1 MLKLFISYSHSD
13 EHYVQDFLRHT
24 ALLEESGLLKERF
37 YDRNITAGDD
47 FWNRIEKHLEDRD
60 IVCCFISAHYIS
72 SAACKKELNRAL
84 ELREQKGVLV
94 IPVILSHCQWELLP
108 NVKRLLAMP
117 TDGKSISSYS
127 NEDEG
132 WYVVANMLKDASEKH
147 IKLKTLSFSD
157 SHTAFLEDASLLTKA
172 HGNKEELKMSDIYIH
187 PEVEKKVNGS
197 GKSRVSFEKLVS
209 DFRYGD
215 KLAIVGDDQSGK
227 TTAAKKLC
235 TMLRG
240 KGFIPVYLKDEA
252 EVLQGDLQTRV
263 SRLFKE
269 QYNTEHEF
277 SDYDVKRCVPII
289 DDFHKAKH
297 KETVIE
303 KMKVFEQII
312 IIVDSIFD
320 IDLLQEKTVV
330 DFDRYTIKQLKPSL
344 RNELIRK
351 WINVAETECSDPEFI
366 NSDYMQID
374 ERMRTVDEALGKVL
388 GKGIMPAYP
397 FFILTL
403 LSNYD
408 SIGKP
413 LNEEITS
420 QGYCYQALIVLFL
433 SKEGV
438 KSDNLDTY
446 INFLTEF
453 AHERHLHKSPLSQ
466 ESFKDFLNRYKD
478 EFNLTEKSDVL
489 IKRFSSSGILKVS
502 SLGNYDFNYPYVYYF
517 FAGKYYAEHLDDR
530 DDDNK
535 TALGELD
542 LILDKLHKNENA
554 YIAIFIVH
562 HSKDKSL
569 ITKILTRADC
579 LFKDY
584 QPATMSKDEMAFF
597 KVEPVRR
604 VAISQEN
611 KPNEARSQELQIRDK
626 IEEQAQNESEL
637 DEDEEFGNE
646 LSIELRRSMKTV
658 EVIGRILSNR
668 AGSIKKEQLS
678 DIFERGMNVHL
689 RLMNS
694 FFELVKR
701 MIVMPNYNDFIKERI
716 LEEYPDLK
724 EDELEERAQKFF
736 WGVNFGFIV
745 GMVKKISITL
755 GSKKNIKISDAVCSN
770 DMTPV
775 KFLIRQD
782 IAMRHAKNI
791 RLDEIDEV
799 EKLDMP
805 IVARNAFAFS
815 IAQFCRYNKI
825 TDADRSELMKFGI
838 KKQFLLPRADLKE

>member
-24 ALLEESGLLKERF
+24 TLLEESGLLKERF

-47 FWNRIEKHLEDRD
+47 FWDRIDEHLEDRD

-72 SAACKKELNRAL
+72 SAACKKELSKAL

-94 IPVILSHCQWELLP
+94 IPVILSPCQWQLLP

-117 TDGKSISSYS
+117 TDEKPISGYT
-127 NEDEG
+127 NTDEG
-132 WYVVANMLKDASEKH
+132 WLIVANMLKDASERH
-147 IKLKTLSFSD
+147 LKLKSLGFSD
-157 SHTAFLEDASLLTKA
+157 SHEIFLEDASLLTKA
-172 HGNKEELKMSDIYIH
+172 HGKKEELKMSDIYIH
-187 PEVEKKVNGS
+187 PDVEKKINGS
-197 GKSRVSFEKLVS
+197 SNIRMPFDKMVSE
-209 DFRYGD
+209 FRYGN
-215 KLAIVGDDQSGK
+215 KIAIVGDDQSGK
-227 TTAAKKLC
+227 TTAAKKMC
-235 TMLRG
+235 SMLRL
-240 KGFIPVYLKDEA
+240 KGFIPVYIKDEA
-252 EVLQGDLQTRV
+252 EVLQGDLKTRV

-269 QYNTEHEF
+269 QYKTEHDL

-303 KMKVFEQII
+303 KLSAFDQII

-320 IDLLQEKTVV
+320 IDLLQERTVV

-351 WINVAETECSDPEFI
+351 WINVSETDCLDPEFI
-366 NSDYMQID
+366 NSDYIQID
-374 ERMRTVDEALGKVL
+374 ERMRIVDEALGKIL

-438 KSDNLDTY
+438 KSDNLDSY

-466 ESFKDFLNRYKD
+466 ESFKDFLSRYLE
-478 EFNLTEKSDVL
+478 EFNLTENKEVL
-489 IKRFSSSGILKVS
+489 IKKLSSSGILRLS

-530 DDDNK
+530 DDENK
-535 TALGELD
+535 KALQELD
-542 LILDKLHKNENA
+542 VILDNLHKNENA
-554 YIAIFIVH
+554 YITIFTVH

-569 ITKILTRADC
+569 ITKILTRADE

-584 QPATMSKDEMAFF
+584 QPATMSKEEMSFF
-597 KVEPVRR
+597 KVEPVKR
-604 VAISQEN
+604 VTMNKEN
-611 KPNEARSQELQIRDK
+611 KPNEARRQELQVRDR
-626 IEEQAQNESEL
+626 IEEQAQNENEL
-637 DEDEEFGNE
+637 DEDDEFGNE
-646 LSIELRRSMKTV
+646 LSLELRRSMKTV
-658 EVIGRILSNR
+658 EVLGRILSNR
-668 AGSIKKEQLS
+668 SGSIKKEQLS
-678 DIFERGMNVHL
+678 NIFERGMNVHL
-689 RLMNS
+689 RLMTS
-694 FFELVKR
+694 FFELVKK
-701 MIVMPNYNDFIKERI
+701 MVALPNYDDFIKEKI
-716 LEEYPDLK
+716 LDDYPDLK
-724 EDELEERAQKFF
+724 DEELEERAQKFF
-736 WGVNFGFIV
+736 WGINFGFIV
-745 GMVKKISITL
+745 GMIKKISVTL
-755 GSKKNIKISDAVCSN
+755 GSKKNIRISDDVCSRG
-770 DMTPV
+770 MTPV
-775 KFLIRQD
+775 KFIIRQD
-782 IAMRHAKNI
+782 IAMRHAKNL
-791 RLDEIDEV
+791 RLDEIGEG
-799 EKLDMP
+799 ENLDLP
-805 IVARNAFAFS
+805 IVAKNAFAFS
-815 IAQFCRYNKI
+815 IAQFCRYNRI
-825 TDADRSELMKFGI
+825 SDADRGELIKFGI
-838 KKQFLLPRADLKE
+838 KKQLLLPRGDLNE

>member
-24 ALLEESGLLKERF
+24 ALLEECGLLKERF
-37 YDRNITAGDD
+37 YDRDITAGDD
-47 FWNRIEKHLEDRD
+47 FWDRIEEHLEDRD

-72 SAACKKELNRAL
+72 SAACKKELSRAL

-94 IPVILSHCQWELLP
+94 IPVILSPCQWQLLP
-108 NVKRLLAMP
+108 SVKRLLAMP
-117 TDGKSISSYS
+117 TDGKPISSYS

-132 WYVVANMLKDASEKH
+132 WLIVANMLKDASEKH
-147 IKLKTLSFSD
+147 CKFKALSFSD
-157 SHTAFLEDASLLTKA
+157 SHSAFLEDASLLTKA

-187 PEVEKKVNGS
+187 PEVEKKINGS
-197 GKSRVSFEKLVS
+197 AKTRMSFEELVAE
-209 DFRYGD
+209 FHYGD
-215 KLAIVGDDQSGK
+215 KMAIVGDDQSGK

-235 TMLRG
+235 SMLRE
-240 KGFIPVYLKDEA
+240 KGFIPVYIKDEA
-252 EVLQGDLQTRV
+252 EILQGDLQARV
-263 SRLFKE
+263 LRLFKE
-269 QYNTEHEF
+269 QYRTEFEL
-277 SDYDVKRCVPII
+277 SDYDVKRCVPIV
-289 DDFHKAKH
+289 DDFHKARH

-303 KMKVFEQII
+303 KLSVFEQII
-312 IIVDSIFD
+312 IVVDSIFD

-330 DFDRYTIKQLKPSL
+330 AFDRYTIKQLKPSL
-344 RNELIRK
+344 RNELIHK
-351 WINVAETECSDPEFI
+351 WINASETERSDPEFI
-366 NSDYMQID
+366 NSDYRQID

-388 GKGIMPAYP
+388 GKSIMPAYP
-397 FFILTL
+397 FFILSL

-408 SIGKP
+408 SVGKP

-438 KSDNLDTY
+438 KNDNLDTY

-466 ESFKDFLNRYKD
+466 ESFYDFLSRYTE
-478 EFNLTEKSDVL
+478 EFNLTEKRDVL
-489 IKRFSSSGILKVS
+489 IKKLCSSGILKIS

-530 DDDNK
+530 DKDNEK
-535 TALGELD
+535 AMNELEM
-542 LILDKLHKNENA
+542 ILDNLHKNENA
-554 YIAIFIVH
+554 YIAIFMVH

-569 ITKILTRADC
+569 ITKILTRADG

-584 QPATMSKDEMAFF
+584 QPASMSKDEMAFF
-597 KVEPVRR
+597 KAEPVRR
-604 VAISQEN
+604 VAINQEN
-611 KPNEARSQELQIRDK
+611 KPNEARHHELQIRDK
-626 IEEQAQNESEL
+626 IEEQAQDENEL

-646 LSIELRRSMKTV
+646 LSLELRRSMKTV

-668 AGSIKKEQLS
+668 AGSIKKEQLLE
-678 DIFERGMNVHL
+678 IFEKGMNVHL
-689 RLMNS
+689 RLMTS
-694 FFELVKR
+694 FFELVKK
-701 MIVMPNYNDFIKERI
+701 MIVIPNYNDFIKERI

-724 EDELEERAQKFF
+724 EEELEDRAQKFF

-745 GMVKKISITL
+745 GMIKKISVTL
-755 GSKKNIKISDAVCSN
+755 GSKKNIKISDAVCSDN
-770 DMTPV
+770 MTPV

-782 IAMRHAKNI
+782 IAMRHTKNL

-805 IVARNAFAFS
+805 IVAKKAFAFS
-815 IAQFCRYNKI
+815 IAQFCRYNRI
-825 TDADRSELMKFGI
+825 TDTDKSELMKFGI
-838 KKQFLLPRADLKE
+838 KKQFLLPRADVNE

>member
-13 EHYVQDFLRHT
+13 EHYVLDFLRHT

-47 FWNRIEKHLEDRD
+47 FWDRIEEHLEDRD
-60 IVCCFISAHYIS
+60 IVCCFISSYYINS
-72 SAACKKELNRAL
+72 SACKKELTRAL
-84 ELREQKGVLV
+84 ELREQKGTLV
-94 IPVILSHCQWELLP
+94 IPVILSPCQWQLLP

-117 TDGKSISSYS
+117 KDGKPISTYS

-132 WYVVANMLKDASEKH
+132 WFIVANMLKDASEKH
-147 IKLKTLSFSD
+147 LKLKSLGFSD
-157 SHTAFLEDASLLTKA
+157 SHEIFLEDASLLTKA

-187 PEVEKKVNGS
+187 PDVEKKINGS
-197 GKSRVSFEKLVS
+197 SNIRMSFDKMVS
-209 DFRYGD
+209 DFRYGS
-215 KLAIVGDDQSGK
+215 KIAIVGDDQSGK
-227 TTAAKKLC
+227 TTAAKKMC
-235 TMLRG
+235 SMLRL
-240 KGFIPVYLKDEA
+240 KGFIPVYIKDEA
-252 EVLQGDLQTRV
+252 EVLQGDLKARV

-269 QYNTEHEF
+269 QYNAEF
-277 SDYDVKRCVPII
+277 ELSNYDAKRCVPII

-303 KMKVFEQII
+303 KLSVFEQII
-312 IIVDSIFD
+312 IVVDSIFD

-351 WINVAETECSDPEFI
+351 WISASEADCSDPEFI

-374 ERMRTVDEALGKVL
+374 ERMRAVDEALGKIL

-397 FFILTL
+397 FFILSL

-438 KSDNLDTY
+438 KNDNLDTY

-466 ESFKDFLNRYKD
+466 KSFKDFLSRYSE
-478 EFNLTEKSDVL
+478 EFNLTENKDVL
-489 IKRFSSSGILKVS
+489 IKKLNSSGILRVS

-517 FAGKYYAEHLDDR
+517 FAGKYYAEHLDDS
-530 DDDNK
+530 DDESK
-535 TALGELD
+535 KALLELD
-542 LILDKLHKNENA
+542 VILDNLHKNENA
-554 YIAIFIVH
+554 YITIFMLH

-569 ITKILTRADC
+569 ITKILTRTDE

-584 QPATMSKDEMAFF
+584 QPATMSKEEMSFF

-604 VAISQEN
+604 VTISQKN
-611 KPNEARSQELQIRDK
+611 KPNEARCQELQFRDR
-626 IEEQAQNESEL
+626 IEEQVQNEKDL
-637 DEDEEFGNE
+637 DEDDEFGNE
-646 LSIELRRSMKTV
+646 LSLELRRSMKTV
-658 EVIGRILSNR
+658 EVLGRILSNR

-689 RLMNS
+689 RLMTS

-701 MIVMPNYNDFIKERI
+701 MIALPNYDDFIKERI
-716 LEEYPDLK
+716 LDKYPDLK
-724 EDELEERAQKFF
+724 DEELEERTQKFF
-736 WGVNFGFIV
+736 WGINFGFIV
-745 GMVKKISITL
+745 GMIKKISVTL
-755 GSKKNIKISDAVCSN
+755 GSKKNIKISDDVCSC

-775 KFLIRQD
+775 KFIIRQD
-782 IAMRHAKNI
+782 VAMRHTKNL
-791 RLDEIDEV
+791 RLDEIGKV
-799 EKLDMP
+799 ENLDMP
-805 IVARNAFAFS
+805 IVAKNAFAFS
-815 IAQFCRYNKI
+815 IAQFCRYHKI
-825 TDADRSELMKFGI
+825 SDADRRELIKFGM
-838 KKQFLLPRADLKE
+838 KKQLLLPRADLNE